1 MSQAPARE
9 NDSMTRLRATAAH
22 TIPQRPPIQVTPGQQ
37 VQAGQQ
43 DTDWPAFVFITTSDG
58 AGWVPRRHLDT
69 SSDPAVVTIAYD
81 TTELATTAGEELTLI
96 NQDDPSGWAWVRN
109 AAGLAGTGATAH
121 RRAGARAGTASQAA
135 WTLGA
140 VTALSSSIA
149 GHKPN
154 GRCRAKVP
162 QP

>member
-9 NDSMTRLRATAAH
+9 NDGMTRLRATAAH
-22 TIPQRPPIQVTPGQQ
+22 TIPQRPSIQVTPGQQ

-43 DTDWPAFVFITTSDG
+43 DTGWPAFVFITTSDG

-109 AAGLAGTGATAH
+109 AAAGRDGWHCAPSSRCPGRDGISSRLDPRRGNGFVILH
-121 RRAGARAGTASQAA
+121 RRSQAQ
-135 WTLGA
+135 WPL
-140 VTALSSSIA
+140 
-149 GHKPN
+149 P
-154 GRCRAKVP
+154 C
-162 QP
+162 